1 MTSARSTA
9 GIVGQET
16 MPPGGRVSASALLD
30 RAGASQ
36 CEAVHSAQRHP
47 AELSSLGGVVYQTG
61 QAKRRTSRAET
72 NPEPNVVESSKT
84 NRPVEITAAAILI
97 SVILHLRIFRTSQF
111 RADEQTIFAIIIP
124 RDRTPL
130 LRFAHHVSTGLFQG
144 IFAEPGK
151 WLRRSSR
158 LFRRRPRR
166 NSFTGLRVR
175 RDIRTCPRVTR
186 RRVRR
191 RFAGPAEAQGTS
203 PGQTSRRAL
212 LETIKGKSENW
223 LADSRANFTD
233 PFLQEDQPAGR
244 KIIELLEQP
253 GIVGT
258 YFNVT

>member
-1 MTSARSTA
+1 MAKAPADIRSLARAQTELA
-9 GIVGQET
+9 VRTLTGICGSKAA
-16 MPPGGRVSASALLD
+16 PAAARVSAASALLD

-61 QAKRRTSRAET
+61 QAKRRTSRTET

-97 SVILHLRIFRTSQF
+97 SVIVILHLRIFRTSQF

-130 LRFAHHVSTGLFQG
+130 LRFVHHVSTGLFQG
-144 IFAEPGK
+144 IFAEPAK

-158 LFRRRPRR
+158 PFRRRPRR

-175 RDIRTCPRVTR
+175 RDIRPCPPTPR
-186 RRVRR
+186 
-191 RFAGPAEAQGTS
+191 
-203 PGQTSRRAL
+203 
-212 LETIKGKSENW
+212 
-223 LADSRANFTD
+223 
-233 PFLQEDQPAGR
+233 
-244 KIIELLEQP
+244 
-253 GIVGT
+253 
-258 YFNVT
+258 